1 MLRLFQEINKGANVT
16 WIWSV
21 FNKKKWLIKKDAE
34 ISFKGF
40 GIAKVVC
47 ADDAYTGLK
56 DFGII
61 DVV

>member
-1 MLRLFQEINKGANVT
+1 
-16 WIWSV
+16 
-21 FNKKKWLIKKDAE
+21 LIKKDAK